1 MGVLARVATTVA
13 IAALAALGAL
23 VALAAP
29 VGCYAPSLRDCT
41 VSCEATSDCASGQV
55 CGDDGLCAVPEVAG
69 RCATIEVD
77 AGTTVDAGADAA
89 PDGPPLVTL
98 VVQIDGKGSVD
109 VAGRGVCSSEIQR
122 GRCMYDIPFGV
133 AQRVEAIAID
143 NRQPF
148 VGWTSLAC
156 AGQGAVCTV
165 VPLTATTVVPKFHG
179 ER

>member
-1 MGVLARVATTVA
+1 MGVLARIATTVA
-13 IAALAALGAL
+13 IVALGAL

-29 VGCYAPSLRDCT
+29 AGCYAPSLRDCT
-41 VSCEATSDCASGQV
+41 VSCEAASDCASGQV
-55 CGDDGLCAVPEVAG
+55 CGDDGLCAAPEVAG

-77 AGTTVDAGADAA
+77 AGTAVDAGAADAA

-98 VVQIDGKGSVD
+98 FVQIDGKGSVD

-122 GRCMYDIPFGV
+122 GRCMYDIPLGV

-143 NRQPF
+143 NKQPF

-165 VPLTATTVVPKFHG
+165 VPLTTATTVVPRFHG